1 MAKKVSWRQHK
12 YWRFYVTF
20 FFFFQFPSNV
30 TQNLVLIWFN
40 TGARSL
46 LDTAVGLIFSSDSPL
61 DFYTK
66 IWLLLVIVLNKYSLA
81 VTLNNFVFHHFQI
94 TFTMEVT
101 GMKHLEVSLIYLA
114 LLLILLLLFSILAS
128 VAIFLSKSELSIN
141 PEISDLFY
149 FLFLSS
155 ILFENL
161 L

>member
-1 MAKKVSWRQHK
+1 
-12 YWRFYVTF
+12 
-20 FFFFQFPSNV
+20 
-30 TQNLVLIWFN
+30 
-40 TGARSL
+40 
-46 LDTAVGLIFSSDSPL
+46 
-61 DFYTK
+61 
-66 IWLLLVIVLNKYSLA
+66 
-81 VTLNNFVFHHFQI
+81 
-94 TFTMEVT
+94 
-101 GMKHLEVSLIYLA
+101 MKHLEVSLIYLA